1 MTGFGMTVQ
10 TRLPF
15 ELDVRAEAAAL
26 TAHGGVPLLIEA
38 FRTSGAAAVLDE
50 QVSIKRRQRGLT
62 PSQLV
67 EGLFSLWA
75 AGGERCEDLVPLRED
90 AALALLLGHGLPAPQ
105 TARDFLDA
113 FDEAVPPLWQGERC
127 QVPGEGER
135 LQGLARANRRLIA
148 FLQERRPQAVATLD
162 VDATILESQ
171 KRSALAT
178 YDGRTGYQ
186 PVVALWAE
194 QDVILADEFRDG
206 NVPAGTGNRRVVE
219 QALATLPAGLAAIR
233 LRADSALYEQT
244 LLRWLEGRGI
254 GYAISADLGRE
265 LAAAIRALPES
276 AWQPENEDS
285 HAVRHWAEVP
295 YVPSDGVAAKD
306 RAEPPRY
313 LALRITKKQRE
324 LFADGSAV
332 KHFAIVTNLPDP
344 PDGSGRDLIRWQRAK
359 AGTVEHSHHVL
370 TNELAA
376 EALPSQRFGANA
388 AWFRLNVLLYNLLS
402 AFKRVAL
409 PEELHD
415 ARPKRLRFVLLNGIG
430 KVIRHARETLL
441 RLVGEGRRRLADAAR
456 LALAIGPPSLFAA

>member
-1 MTGFGMTVQ
+1 MTVQ

-38 FRTSGAAAVLDE
+38 FRISGAAAVLDE
-50 QVSIKRRQRGLT
+50 QVSIKRRKRGLT

-75 AGGERCEDLVPLRED
+75 AGGERCDDLAQLRED

-113 FDEAVPPLWQGERC
+113 FDEAAPPLWQGDRSH
-127 QVPGEGER
+127 VRGEGER
-135 LQGLARANRRLIA
+135 LQGLAKASRRLIG
-148 FLQERRPQAVATLD
+148 FLQERRPQAVATID

-171 KRSALAT
+171 KRSALAA

-194 QDVILADEFRDG
+194 QDVVLADQFRDG

-219 QALATLPAGLAAIR
+219 QALTALPAGIEAVR
-233 LRADSALYEQT
+233 VRGDSALYEQT
-244 LLRWLEGRGI
+244 LLRWLDGKGI
-254 GYAISADLGRE
+254 GYAISADMSRE
-265 LAAAIRALPES
+265 LVVAIRALPDH
-276 AWQPENEDS
+276 AWQIEREDGD
-285 HAVRHWAEVP
+285 AIRHWAEVP

-306 RAEPPRY
+306 RPAPPRY
-313 LALRITKKQRE
+313 LAIRISKKQGR
-324 LFADGSAV
+324 LFADGGEV
-332 KHFAIVTNLPDP
+332 KHFAIVTNRPDP
-344 PDGSGRDLIRWQRAK
+344 EGGSGLDLIRWHRGK
-359 AGTVEHSHHVL
+359 AGTVEHAHHVL

-376 EALPSQRFGANA
+376 EALPSQKFGANA
-388 AWFRLNVLLYNLLS
+388 AWFRLNAMLYNLLS

-409 PEELHD
+409 PEELHA

-430 KVIRHARETLL
+430 KVVRHARETLL

-456 LALAIGPPSLFAA
+456 LALATGPPSTFAA

>member
-1 MTGFGMTVQ
+1 MTVQ
-10 TRLPF
+10 ARLPF

-50 QVSIKRRQRGLT
+50 HVSIKRRKRGLT

-75 AGGERCEDLVPLRED
+75 AGGERCEDLAHLRED

-105 TARDFLDA
+105 TARDFLEA
-113 FDEAVPPLWQGERC
+113 FDEAAPALWQGERC

-135 LQGLARANRRLIA
+135 LQGLAKASRRLVA
-148 FLQERRPQAVATLD
+148 WQQERRPQTVATID
-162 VDATILESQ
+162 VDATILESE
-171 KRSALAT
+171 KRCALPT

-206 NVPAGTGNRRVVE
+206 NVPAGSGNRRVIE
-219 QALATLPAGLAAIR
+219 QALAALPGGVEEVQ
-233 LRADSALYEQT
+233 LRGDSALYEQA
-244 LLRWLEGRGI
+244 LLRWLEAKGI
-254 GYAISADLGRE
+254 GYAISADMSHE
-265 LAAAIRALPES
+265 LAAAIRALPAS
-276 AWQPENEDS
+276 AWQIEREDGD
-285 HAVRHWAEVP
+285 AIRQWAEVA

-306 RAEPPRY
+306 RPAPPRY
-313 LALRITKKQRE
+313 LALRITKKQGR
-324 LFADGSAV
+324 LFADGAEI
-332 KHFAIVTNLPDP
+332 KHFAMVTNLPDP
-344 PDGSGRDLIRWQRAK
+344 DGGSGLDLIQWQRGK
-359 AGTVEHSHHVL
+359 AGTVEHAHHVL

-456 LALAIGPPSLFAA
+456 LALATGPPSIFAA